1 MEVLKFIAG
10 GYLILSGMILIIG
23 AFCNIRVNRTYR
35 FLVIGIALSVAV
47 FGYCL
52 EPTRDLD
59 LFRLWRYARNL
70 DFSQGNVI
78 RSILGVD
85 QVSVSLAG
93 TTMSGMISFNTLCY
107 IVKLFGDLHWMSAIS
122 CTISFSILLSIIVD
136 YTITTE
142 KSSKQLF
149 LAIMITFM
157 GLQVNYVM
165 QGIRNA
171 MAVSFCV
178 LGLYMLFYKR
188 KGRIIPYVLFF
199 MGVTMHATVLI
210 LLPVVLLSKIKKQKT
225 VRIVAFFTMSILFFL
240 ANRSISVQFGF
251 ISYLSERILFYTDI
265 AYEFDRPEMIADV
278 AVFIVIGLSFW
289 FLLRQGLIS
298 IDSEKERRY
307 VNSYILLG
315 IAMISCVQR
324 RDFALRIG
332 YLMGIG
338 AVPML
343 HKLLYTQN
351 KTTKG
356 GKIISAGIVVSI
368 LTCSL
373 KVAYDMWYVFSRWTF
388 N

>member
-1 MEVLKFIAG
+1 
-10 GYLILSGMILIIG
+10 
-23 AFCNIRVNRTYR
+23 
-35 FLVIGIALSVAV
+35 VIGIALSVSV
-47 FGYCL
+47 FGYCI

-78 RSILGVD
+78 KSILGIN

-93 TTMSGMISFNTLCY
+93 TTMSGMITFNALCY
-107 IVKLFGDLHWMSAIS
+107 IVRLFSDLHWMSAIS
-122 CTISFSILLSIIVD
+122 CVVSFSILLSIIVD
-136 YTITTE
+136 YVITTG

-149 LAIMITFM
+149 LAILITFM

-171 MAVSFCV
+171 MAVSFCA

-188 KGRIIPYVLFF
+188 KGRILPYVLLF

-210 LLPVVLLSKIKKQKT
+210 LLPVVSLSKIKKQKA

-240 ANRSISVQFGF
+240 ANKFISAQFWF
-251 ISYLSERILFYTDI
+251 ISYISERILFYTDI

-278 AVFIVIGLSFW
+278 AVFIIIGLSFW
-289 FLLRQGLIS
+289 FLLQQGLIS
-298 IDSEKERRY
+298 VDSEKERRY
-307 VNSYILLG
+307 INSYIILG

-332 YLMGIG
+332 YIMGIG
-338 AVPML
+338 AVPIL
-343 HKLLYTQN
+343 YKLIYTQN
-351 KTTKG
+351 RTTQG
-356 GKIISAGIVVSI
+356 GKLIKAGLIMSI
-368 LTCSL
+368 LVCGL